1 VATLPPYRALL
12 MQALDHA
19 AGHLLAFGIAAVL
32 CKIVTVRPMC
42 VATRGASFL
51 THERAGGWL
60 VARGR
65 LSERDTAMDLA
76 LWQPFLIK
84 QGDLCPASEPPLV
97 RAV

>member
-51 THERAGGWL
+51 THERAGG
-60 VARGR
+60 
-65 LSERDTAMDLA
+65 
-76 LWQPFLIK
+76 
-84 QGDLCPASEPPLV
+84 
-97 RAV
+97 

>member
-1 VATLPPYRALL
+1 
-12 MQALDHA
+12 MSEQ
-19 AGHLLAFGIAAVL
+19 
-32 CKIVTVRPMC
+32 
-42 VATRGASFL
+42 
-51 THERAGGWL
+51 GGSSWL
-60 VARGR
+60 VARAR